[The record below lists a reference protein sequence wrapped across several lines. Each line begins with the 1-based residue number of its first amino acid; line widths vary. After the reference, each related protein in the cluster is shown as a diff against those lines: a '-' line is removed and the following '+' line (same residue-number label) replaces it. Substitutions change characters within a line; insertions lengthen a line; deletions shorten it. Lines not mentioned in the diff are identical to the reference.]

1 MRRAETLS
9 WKVKIF
15 DCNAQKIK
23 DYDILKGHYKDFVK
37 KLKKKCA
44 TREEFSKAMDREM
57 MWMFWARAEWELILE
72 LENDNHIWLG
82 PWVGCRE
89 PEAVRIDVTKDTSF
103 DWQGFSKKQIIN
115 YQNCAKIDVYDQ
127 LKYRWD
133 DFIAYLWTTRQKYER
148 WDPKFEEEGER
159 E

>member
-37 KLKKKCA
+37 KLKKKC
-44 TREEFSKAMDREM
+44 TTKEEFSEAMNREM

-72 LENDNHIWLG
+72 LDEDGHIWLE

-89 PEAVRIDVTKDTSF
+89 PEAVRIDITENTDF

-148 WDPKFEEEGER
+148 WDPKFGEGER